1 MPNSC
6 TITVV
11 LANNTRVTQGLSKI
25 EEQLLGEHLYDL
37 FPYTIKTDAIQA
49 TIEEA
54 DFGRYD
60 AEGYNYLFD
69 LLNIVPA
76 DLIEAWLED

>member
-1 MPNSC
+1 MNTC

-11 LANNTRVTQGLSKI
+11 LANNSRVTQGLSKI
-25 EEQLLGEHLYDL
+25 EEQLLGDHIYEL
-37 FPYTIKTDAIQA
+37 FPYTIKNDAIRA

-69 LLNIVPA
+69 LLGIVPA
-76 DLIEAWLED
+76 DLIEAYLDD